1 MEKHPLVALAIR
13 SVEHFIETGKPLPC
27 PDPLPENLKQNA
39 GTFVSIKKEGSL
51 RGCVGT
57 MTPKYKNLA
66 EEIIRNAIRAA
77 NNDPRFDPVEKRELP
92 SLTFSVDVLTPQE
105 KISDL
110 KGHDVKQFGLVVKG
124 GGKQGI
130 LLPDLEN
137 IKSANQQLK
146 ICLKKGGFSPGDP
159 YELFR
164 FEVKR
169 FK

>member
-1 MEKHPLVALAIR
+1 MHPLVKLAIQ
-13 SVEHFIETGKPLPC
+13 SVEHFIETGKALPC
-27 PDPLPENLKQNA
+27 PDPLPDNPKQNA
-39 GTFVSIKKEGSL
+39 STFVTIKNQDSL

-77 NNDPRFDPVEKRELP
+77 NDDRRFDPIQKRELP
-92 SLTFSVDVLTPQE
+92 SLIFSVDVLTQPE
-105 KISDL
+105 KISNL
-110 KGHDVKQFGLVVKG
+110 EEHNVKQFGLIVRG
-124 GGKQGI
+124 EGKQGV
-130 LLPDLEN
+130 LLPDLDK
-137 IKSANQQLK
+137 IKSANQQFEVC
-146 ICLKKGGFSPGDP
+146 IKKGGFTDNDT

>member
-1 MEKHPLVALAIR
+1 MHPLVKLAIH
-13 SVEHFIETGKPLPC
+13 SVEHFIETGKALPC
-27 PDPLPENLKQNA
+27 PDPLPDTMKQNA
-39 GTFVSIKKEGSL
+39 GTFVTIKNQDSL

-77 NNDPRFDPVEKRELP
+77 NEDPRFDPVEKRELP
-92 SLTFSVDVLTPQE
+92 SLTFSVDVVTPSE
-105 KISDL
+105 KINDIEE
-110 KGHDVKQFGLVVKG
+110 HNIKQFGLIVRG
-124 GGKQGI
+124 EGKQGV
-130 LLPDLEN
+130 LLPDLDN

-146 ICLKKGGFSPGDP
+146 VCLKKGSFKDNDT

>member
-1 MEKHPLVALAIR
+1 VHPFVKLAIR

-27 PDPLPENLKQNA
+27 PDPLPDNLKQNA
-39 GTFVSIKKEGSL
+39 GTFVTLKKQDSL

-57 MTPKYKNLA
+57 LTPKYKNLA

-77 NNDPRFDPVEKRELP
+77 NDDPRFDPVEKRELA
-92 SLTFSVDVLTPQE
+92 SLTFSVDVLTPPE
-105 KISDL
+105 KIDNL
-110 KGHDVKQFGLVVKG
+110 TDHNIKQFGLILRGEGKKG
-124 GGKQGI
+124 V
-130 LLPDLEN
+130 LLPDLDN

-146 ICLKKGGFSPGDP
+146 VCLKKGDFTDNDT

>member
-1 MEKHPLVALAIR
+1 MHPLVKLAIH
-13 SVEHFIETGKPLPC
+13 SVEHFIETGKALPC
-27 PDPLPENLKQNA
+27 PDPLPDTMKQNA
-39 GTFVSIKKEGSL
+39 GTFVTIKNQDSL

-77 NNDPRFDPVEKRELP
+77 NEDPRFDPVEKRELP
-92 SLTFSVDVLTPQE
+92 SLTFSVDVLTPSE
-105 KISDL
+105 KINDIEE
-110 KGHDVKQFGLVVKG
+110 HNIKQFGLIVRG
-124 GGKQGI
+124 EGKQGV
-130 LLPDLEN
+130 LLPDLDN

-146 ICLKKGGFSPGDP
+146 VCLKKGGFKDNDT